1 MSWAPWAIILSGTP
15 SPTRSKSTW
24 LSPVAMQ
31 GRPWHWIAPPM
42 IDWAKAPPLPT
53 TSARSTTAS
62 VSPTI
67 AMLLFLGIVT
77 FLLSALVGGGWVP
90 LLTPSTLQ
98 ANRHRRAA
106 HPTRGTFLGERVVLD
121 VPYRALFTQRHS
133 VSKSMPTKL

>member
-1 MSWAPWAIILSGTP
+1 MSWAPWAIILSRTP

-24 LSPVAMQ
+24 LSPVATQ
-31 GRPWHWIAPPM
+31 GMSSHWIAPPM
-42 IDWAKAPPLPT
+42 IDWAKVLPPT

-98 ANRHRRAA
+98 ANRDRRAA

-133 VSKSMPTKL
+133 VSRSMPTKL

>member
-1 MSWAPWAIILSGTP
+1 MSWLPWAIILSRTP

-31 GRPWHWIAPPM
+31 GGRSWHWITPPT

-67 AMLLFLGIVT
+67 AMLLFLGILT
-77 FLLSALVGGGWVP
+77 FLLSALVRGGWVP
-90 LLTPSTLQ
+90 PFFLHLRCRLT
-98 ANRHRRAA
+98 
-106 HPTRGTFLGERVVLD
+106 GTGERRILQGAHFLESPVLD
-121 VPYRALFTQRHS
+121 VPYRALFTNCVESRNYE
-133 VSKSMPTKL
+133 L